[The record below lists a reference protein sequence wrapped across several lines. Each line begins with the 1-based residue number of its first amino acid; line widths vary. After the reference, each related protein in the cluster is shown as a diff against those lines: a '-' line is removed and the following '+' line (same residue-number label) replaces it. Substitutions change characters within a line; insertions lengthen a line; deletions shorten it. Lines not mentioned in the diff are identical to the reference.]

1 MINLPEISNIL
12 NKKESSKINLP
23 SKKENKIYDHN
34 NSKKR
39 NIFISKL
46 YLIKILILLQ

>member
-23 SKKENKIYDHN
+23 TNKTNKVYD
-34 NSKKR
+34 
-39 NIFISKL
+39 IFQL
-46 YLIKILILLQ
+46 EYQKI